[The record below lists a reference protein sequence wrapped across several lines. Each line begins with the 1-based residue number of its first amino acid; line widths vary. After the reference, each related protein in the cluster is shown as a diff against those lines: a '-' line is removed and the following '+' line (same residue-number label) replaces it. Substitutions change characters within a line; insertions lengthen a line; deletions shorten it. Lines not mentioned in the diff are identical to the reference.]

1 MTNEKSQII
10 YGKYPRFTLYA
21 WGVVTYTLLVI
32 LWGAYVRAS
41 GSGAGCGNH
50 WPLCNGQVLP
60 HSSQIETL
68 IELTHRLM
76 SGLSLMLIVG
86 LVVWAF
92 RAFPRKHPVRFASVV
107 CLVFILTEALIGAV
121 LVRAEL
127 VAGNAT
133 MSRAIVM
140 SIHLVN
146 TFMLMAFL
154 TLTAWWGSHASIT
167 KLRGQGLVAWSLG
180 IAIFGTLVLA
190 VSGAVAAL
198 GDTLF
203 PSDSLA
209 AGLSQD
215 FSRGA
220 HFLIQLRLLH
230 PVLAIVVGVVVIIV
244 AVITNHRRPG
254 LWIRRSMGLVIAL
267 VILQLCAGLLN
278 VALLAPIWL
287 QIVHLLLADLL
298 WIAIVLLAASALTNI
313 EEMKDVGR
321 SSLKPEVAI

>member
-1 MTNEKSQII
+1 MRNSKSRVITS
-10 YGKYPRFTLYA
+10 KLSRFGFYV

-50 WPLCNGQVLP
+50 WPLCNGEILP
-60 HSSQIETL
+60 LSRQIETL
-68 IELTHRLM
+68 IELTHRVM
-76 SGLSLMLIVG
+76 SGLSLLLIIG

-92 RAFPRKHPVRFASVV
+92 KTFPRKSPIRSTAVL

-133 MSRAIVM
+133 LSRAIVM
-140 SIHLVN
+140 SVHLVN
-146 TFMLMAFL
+146 TFALMACL
-154 TLTAWWGSHASIT
+154 TLTAWWASLRT
-167 KLRGQGLVAWSLG
+167 EFRVRGQGVIIWLLG
-180 IAIFGTLVLA
+180 LALILILILA

-203 PSDSLA
+203 PSGSLA
-209 AGLSQD
+209 EGFNQD
-215 FSRGA
+215 FSPTG
-220 HFLIQLRLLH
+220 HFLVRLRLLH
-230 PVLAIVVGVVVIIV
+230 PTLALVVSIVVLIV
-244 AVITNHRRPG
+244 ASVANSLRPG
-254 LWIRRSMGLVIAL
+254 VNVRRFGICLTVLVI
-267 VILQLCAGLLN
+267 VQLGAGLLN

-298 WIAIVLLAASALTNI
+298 WLAMVLLTASAL
-313 EEMKDVGR
+313 DVRPTRDFAVGSELNLR
-321 SSLKPEVAI
+321 ETA